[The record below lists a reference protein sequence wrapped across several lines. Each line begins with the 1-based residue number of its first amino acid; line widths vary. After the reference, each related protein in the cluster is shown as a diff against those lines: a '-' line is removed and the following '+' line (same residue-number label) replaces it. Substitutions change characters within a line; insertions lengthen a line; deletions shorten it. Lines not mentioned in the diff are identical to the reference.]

1 MNTIY
6 INKKEK
12 MPLYLQIQESI
23 RASILKGELRNGDPL
38 PYEEDISSY
47 YHVSRQVVRQAYGE
61 LEKEGYLVRI
71 RRKGTFVLLKP
82 KLEGTRAELTNL
94 KSLIERKGYVYDRQL
109 LLVES
114 IFLKSDRFPFCFKE
128 HYNFAYR
135 LVYTHYADKY
145 PMVLSEVFIPG
156 VYALSSTQLKEESFT
171 LDKLFDLKQIKVSD
185 VIFGLHPKKASNIEA
200 LSLNLKQHSILS
212 EFSLN
217 YMTEDEKTVAY
228 VRLLADGES
237 FFIASKG
244 IL

>member
-61 LEKEGYLVRI
+61 LEKEGYLIRI

-156 VYALSSTQLKEESFT
+156 VYALSSTQLKDESFS
-171 LDKLFDLKQIKVSD
+171 LDKLCDLKQIKVTD

>member
-82 KLEGTRAELTNL
+82 KLEGTRTELTNL

-200 LSLNLKQHSILS
+200 LSLNLKQHRILS

>member
-244 IL
+244 II

>member
-61 LEKEGYLVRI
+61 LEKEGYLIRI
-71 RRKGTFVLLKP
+71 RRKGTFVLFKP

-156 VYALSSTQLKEESFT
+156 VYALSSTQLKDESFS
-171 LDKLFDLKQIKVSD
+171 LDKLCDLKQIKVTD

>member
-12 MPLYLQIQESI
+12 MPLYLQIQDSI
-23 RASILKGELRNGDPL
+23 RSAILKGELRNGDPL
-38 PYEEDISSY
+38 PYEEDISNF
-47 YHVSRQVVRQAYGE
+47 YHISRQVVRQAYGE

-71 RRKGTFVLLKP
+71 RRKGTYVHLKP
-82 KLEGTRAELTNL
+82 RLDGTRAELTDL
-94 KSLIERKGYVYDRQL
+94 KKLIERKAYRYSRQL

-114 IFLKSDRFPFCFKE
+114 IFLKNERFPFCFKE

-135 LVYTHYADKY
+135 LVYAHYADNY
-145 PMVLSEVFIPG
+145 PMVFSEVFIPG
-156 VYALSSTQLKEESFT
+156 LYALSSAQLKDENFNLE
-171 LDKLFDLKQIKVSD
+171 KLFELKQIKVSD

-228 VRLLADGES
+228 ERLLADGES
-237 FFIASKG
+237 FIIASKG

>member
-61 LEKEGYLVRI
+61 LEKEGYLIRI

-244 IL
+244 II

>member
-12 MPLYLQIQESI
+12 MPLYLQIQENI

-61 LEKEGYLVRI
+61 LEKEGYLIRI

-156 VYALSSTQLKEESFT
+156 VYALSSTQLKDESFS
-171 LDKLFDLKQIKVSD
+171 LDKLCDLKQIKVTD

>member
-94 KSLIERKGYVYDRQL
+94 KSIIERKGYVYDRQL

>member
-61 LEKEGYLVRI
+61 LEKEGYLIRI

-114 IFLKSDRFPFCFKE
+114 IFLKSDRFPFCFKD

-156 VYALSSTQLKEESFT
+156 IYALSSTQLKEESFT